1 MKLKVVILAGGIG
14 SRISEE
20 SHLKPKPMVDI
31 GGKPILWHIMKIY
44 SSFGLNDFII
54 CGGYKI
60 NVIKEY
66 FSNFFLNNNDISF
79 NLENGNFK
87 VLKKG
92 IDNWQVSVI
101 DTGQNT
107 LTGGR
112 LAKIKPYLKNEECF
126 FMTYGDG
133 LANINIKK
141 LYNFHKIQ
149 KTKATVTIVRPPG
162 RFGVIKISGKKVQ
175 NFTEKPKGDGNWIN
189 GGFFVLDHSIL
200 NLVSKDDDIWEK
212 KPLETLAKSNQL
224 SAYQHSGFWKCM
236 DTLRDKVQLDEMWT
250 SNKAPWKIWKK

>member
-79 NLENGNFK
+79 NLENGDLIFSGN
-87 VLKKG
+87 LKSFNISKNG
-92 IDNWQVSVI
+92 H
-101 DTGQNT
+101 T
-107 LTGGR
+107 
-112 LAKIKPYLKNEECF
+112 KPF
-126 FMTYGDG
+126 
-133 LANINIKK
+133 
-141 LYNFHKIQ
+141 
-149 KTKATVTIVRPPG
+149 PS
-162 RFGVIKISGKKVQ
+162 IS
-175 NFTEKPKGDGNWIN
+175 N
-189 GGFFVLDHSIL
+189 G
-200 NLVSKDDDIWEK
+200 
-212 KPLETLAKSNQL
+212 
-224 SAYQHSGFWKCM
+224 
-236 DTLRDKVQLDEMWT
+236 
-250 SNKAPWKIWKK
+250 